1 VEKAQQISG
10 KRPVY
15 PAIAQSAHMEGSVRI
30 QFVVAIDGTTK
41 DTLYL
46 SGPPILMKA
55 AIDAIRTWRFN
66 PTLVA
71 GAPAEVQTIATVDF
85 YLSGHDPAKQL
96 APYRKAVEK
105 NPNDPKPHV
114 ALGRQ
119 MLIVGQI
126 DDAVGEFRQAI
137 SIQPDDASAHFGLG
151 DALGAQGDRESAIK
165 EYQQGL
171 SLNPADADA
180 HFRLAIL
187 LEQKGDLEA
196 ASKEY
201 QKACKQDPANLQF
214 KAGCN
219 RLAASPKT

>member
-1 VEKAQQISG
+1 
-10 KRPVY
+10 
-15 PAIAQSAHMEGSVRI
+15 
-30 QFVVAIDGTTK
+30 
-41 DTLYL
+41 
-46 SGPPILMKA
+46 LMKA

-66 PTLVA
+66 PTLVE
-71 GAPAEVQTIATVDF
+71 GAPVEVQTIATVDF